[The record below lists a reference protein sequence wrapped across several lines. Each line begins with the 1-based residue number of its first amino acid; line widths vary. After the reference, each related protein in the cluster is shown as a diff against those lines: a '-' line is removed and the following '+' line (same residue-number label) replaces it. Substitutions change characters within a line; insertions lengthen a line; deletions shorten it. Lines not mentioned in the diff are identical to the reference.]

1 MERKPD
7 IQYVGQFYIHGSE
20 ARELARKEQ
29 EKQARTRLPL
39 ERLQN
44 IQKVYLDPVALMGI
58 VVSVVML
65 VVMIVGAV
73 QISRAWATYEQMSVQ
88 LAALQREN
96 DVLEH
101 GYRSGYDL
109 EEIRIQAEAMGM
121 ITVAVVLAGTS
132 IFHTR
137 SPFSILQS
145 ELSLPTRA
153 VTEALAESSPLS
165 IPGRKVL
172 VV

>member
-121 ITVAVVLAGTS
+121 IPVEEAETIQIRVTMPVEE
-132 IFHTR
+132 
-137 SPFSILQS
+137 P
-145 ELSLPTRA
+145 EPTWWENM
-153 VTEALAESSPLS
+153 VWFLEGLIE
-165 IPGRKVL
+165 
-172 VV
+172 